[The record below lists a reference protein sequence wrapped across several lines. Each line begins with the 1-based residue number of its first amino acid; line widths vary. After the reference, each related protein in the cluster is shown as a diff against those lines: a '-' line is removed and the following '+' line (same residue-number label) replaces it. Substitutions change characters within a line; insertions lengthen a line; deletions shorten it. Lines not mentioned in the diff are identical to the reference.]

1 MSELFGM
8 IKKLARKPAN
18 TQTSPF
24 STVRTARHWLES
36 VPQTSDYDAHHAM
49 VEGLERFNA
58 DTRGDVINRIKVLR
72 VMEETG
78 LPFQARIVEQYLRNQ
93 DALKFAKQ
101 SLWRESQMFWNQL
114 SAAYLHLFKQTI
126 KGAEKE
132 KLKPWLAEI
141 TLKSLHYTAL
151 CIRWEYYRGQRPSGL
166 VWRRMHKIYRMA
178 EISGV
183 ALAEMDFGNGR
194 STSCAHE
201 YVLALIL
208 ELANPPGFKP
218 REIHLVAKMLESIS
232 PLPVPEIKLRK
243 NQHTHSVDLSAPM
256 GAEKLEDRWI
266 QGRRLRYL
274 DLSGVIGIIE
284 QRASMAEDAQ
294 TNLLFHQFARV
305 VDRGGIRRDGA
316 RTPRTG
322 ETWAAEGLESVL
334 TALAGDENNLPEL
347 SAWSLRDESREGLGF
362 VIQGEQSLPVGRL
375 AVVSYQPGE
384 DAWKLLAIRWVRH
397 ENGQTLVGAQCLSRH
412 PKLVVVEAD
421 PARAKFS
428 PSGET
433 GIFVPLADI
442 SQGMVSNLLLPIGAY
457 TPGAEITMRD
467 DTVTYRLRLGE
478 VSETHEED
486 WIRVSFD
493 VLSREVATPLAA

>member
-8 IKKLARKPAN
+8 IKKLASKPVN

-36 VPQTSDYDAHHAM
+36 VPKTSDYDSHHAM

-78 LPFQARIVEQYLRNQ
+78 LPFQARIVDQYLRNQ

-101 SLWRESQMFWNQL
+101 SLWRESQMFWNQM

-166 VWRRMHKIYRMA
+166 IWRRMHKIYRMA

-183 ALAEMDFGNGR
+183 ALTEMEFGKG
-194 STSCAHE
+194 STSCARE
-201 YVLALIL
+201 YMLALIL

-218 REIHLVAKMLESIS
+218 REIHLVSQMLEAIS
-232 PLPVPEIKLRK
+232 PLPVPEIKLRR
-243 NQHTHSVDLSAPM
+243 NQHTHCVDMSAPM

-266 QGRRLRYL
+266 HGRRLRYL
-274 DLSGVIGIIE
+274 DLNEVIQTIE
-284 QRASMAEDAQ
+284 QRASLVANAQ
-294 TNLLFHQFARV
+294 ESLLFHQFARV
-305 VDRGGIRRDGA
+305 IDRGGIRRDGA

-334 TALAGDENNLPEL
+334 TALAYNEKNQPEL

-362 VIQGEQSLPVGRL
+362 VIQGEKSLPVGRL

-384 DAWKLLAIRWVRH
+384 DAWKLLAVRWVQH
-397 ENGQTLVGAQCLSRH
+397 ENGQTLIGAQCLSRH

-421 PARAKFS
+421 PARSDFS

-433 GIFVPLADI
+433 GIFVPLADT
-442 SQGMVSNLLLPIGAY
+442 SQGMVSNLLLPVGAY
-457 TPGAEITMRD
+457 SPGAEISMRD

-478 VSETHEED
+478 ISETHEED
-486 WIRVSFD
+486 WVRVSFD